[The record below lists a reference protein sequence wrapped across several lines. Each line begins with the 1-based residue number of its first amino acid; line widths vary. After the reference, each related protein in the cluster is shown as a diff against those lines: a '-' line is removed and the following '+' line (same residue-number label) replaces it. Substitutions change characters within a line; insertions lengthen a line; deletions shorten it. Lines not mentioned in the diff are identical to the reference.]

1 MELVSGKVVVHMPV
15 GASHGELA
23 LWLGSLILG
32 FVRKN
37 LIGTAMVETGFRL
50 RANPDT
56 VLAPDVSVVRSEQFP
71 SGRVPE
77 GFIEGLPLL
86 AVEVVSPNDSRKE
99 VLAKVGEYLDC
110 GVSRVWVVR
119 EKDRTVIV
127 YGQDD
132 HIKVVPTDG
141 LLTSEDAGFETPG
154 FELPVADIF
163 R

>member
-23 LWLGSLILG
+23 LWLGSLILE

-50 RANPDT
+50 RAR
-56 VLAPDVSVVRSEQFP
+56 SRHCIGSGCVRGQEHQFP

-99 VLAKVGEYLDC
+99 MLAKVGEYLL
-110 GVSRVWVVR
+110 R
-119 EKDRTVIV
+119 
-127 YGQDD
+127 
-132 HIKVVPTDG
+132 
-141 LLTSEDAGFETPG
+141 LLA
-154 FELPVADIF
+154 
-163 R
+163 